1 MGGEGRG
8 ANLMEGKGSERR
20 GKEIFYLNIH
30 LVQKRECEGKGGML
44 IKNRFNSQGD
54 ERDYKINLPFCP

>member
-1 MGGEGRG
+1 
-8 ANLMEGKGSERR
+8 MEGKGSERR